1 MADDLNAALAAM
13 RERYAS
19 AAANTVAA
27 FERLAERLDTEP
39 AAVALL
45 TALRRELHRVHG
57 TAGSVGFEE
66 ASRLA
71 ASMETLAT
79 RWLDDPALDRERR
92 GAVVSQFAR
101 SLRESLA
108 SKDGSAAQDT
118 TKESERLLLVG
129 LSHELASGLISEGLA
144 RGLRVERVTVPAF
157 QASIEHEQPA
167 GIVTLNTAVP
177 AGVADGVPRV
187 VLLEPGADDFD
198 LTAAAGQRVL
208 DSRSEPTVILDALA
222 LLRQVSG
229 AHGGSIVIVDDDP
242 VVRAMLKMLLEHEGY
257 RVVTRASAHG
267 FMAAVRSAHPLL
279 LVLDVDLAKSSGV
292 TLAKKIRAAPD
303 FSDLP
308 ILMLTGHADSET
320 RNAAFASGADDYML
334 KPLVPKEFQQ
344 RVARLIET
352 RRQRRATGG
361 LHETSGLSLRARTM
375 REIESLLRTRTG
387 RVTSVCVVR
396 PLEKPYGAEK
406 EAAWHRESA
415 RIARAVRAVDGFAG
429 LLDAAAVGGALPLPA
444 ADALELFTSL
454 FGEVSHGVP
463 AWNVGIAQA
472 AAAVETSRGTAQ
484 TPRTLVDSAEAAC
497 LAARESNVCGRLW
510 NPDDFD
516 IAPDVIVVEDDD
528 ALAEMEQ
535 FALESRGLS
544 HRRFATGPAA
554 LEALGRMRSHG
565 RRPIILLDIDLPG
578 LDGHSL
584 HERLRI
590 ERPNTFD
597 VVFVSAHSS
606 ESDQLRA
613 LQAGA
618 LDFITKPVR
627 MRVLMAKI
635 DSWRTRMT
643 SA

>member
-27 FERLAERLDTEP
+27 FERLAEQLDTEP

-79 RWLDDPALDRERR
+79 RWLDDPALDHERR
-92 GAVVSQFAR
+92 GAVVAQFAR

-108 SKDGSAAQDT
+108 AKGDSAPQAGAQ
-118 TKESERLLLVG
+118 ESERLLLVG
-129 LSHELASGLISEGLA
+129 LTHELASGLIAEGLA

-157 QASIEHEQPA
+157 QTSIELERPA
-167 GIVTLNTAVP
+167 GIVTLNAAVP
-177 AGVADGVPRV
+177 DGAADGVPRI

-229 AHGGSIVIVDDDP
+229 THGGSIVIVDDDP

-303 FSDLP
+303 FPDLP

-444 ADALELFTSL
+444 ADALELFTAL
-454 FGEVSHGVP
+454 FAEVSHGVP
-463 AWNVGIAQA
+463 AWNVGIANVAGQA
-472 AAAVETSRGTAQ
+472 GGAAQ
-484 TPRTLVDSAEAAC
+484 TPRTLIDSAEAAC

-510 NPDDFD
+510 NPADFD

>member
-1 MADDLNAALAAM
+1 MPEDMNAALAAM

-27 FERLAERLDTEP
+27 FERLAEQLETAP
-39 AAVALL
+39 AAVALV

-108 SKDGSAAQDT
+108 APSDAKPQTAA
-118 TKESERLLLVG
+118 KESDRLILAG
-129 LSHELASGLISEGLA
+129 LTDNIAAGLIAEGLA
-144 RGLRVERVTVPAF
+144 RGLRVERVTMAQLP
-157 QASIEHEQPA
+157 ASIEQERP
-167 GIVTLNTAVP
+167 GGLVTLDVSAP
-177 AGVADGVPRV
+177 GGPDDGVPRV
-187 VLLEPGADDFD
+187 VLLTPGADDFD
-198 LTAAAGQRVL
+198 LVPATGQRVL
-208 DSRSEPTVILDALA
+208 DSRSEPKVILDALL

-229 AHGGSIVIVDDDP
+229 AHGGSVVVVDDDP
-242 VVRAMLKMLLEHEGY
+242 VVRTMLKMLLEHEGY

-267 FMAAVRSAHPLL
+267 FMAAVRSANPLL

-292 TLAKKIRAAPD
+292 TLAKKIRATPD
-303 FSDLP
+303 FADLP
-308 ILMLTGHADSET
+308 ILMLTGHSDSET

-334 KPLVPKEFQQ
+334 KPIVPKEFQQ

-361 LHETSGLSLRARTM
+361 LHETTGLSLRARTM
-375 REIESLLRTRTG
+375 REIETLLGKQAG
-387 RVTSVCVVR
+387 RAASVCVVR
-396 PLEKPYGAEK
+396 PLDKPYGAEN
-406 EAAWHRESA
+406 EAAWHRETA

-429 LLDAAAVGGALPLPA
+429 LLDASAVGGALPLPA
-444 ADALELFTSL
+444 PQTLELLTAL
-454 FGEVSHGVP
+454 FGEAPDGAP
-463 AWNVGIAQA
+463 AWNVGIADA
-472 AAAVETSRGTAQ
+472 SAGAETARAI
-484 TPRTLVDSAEAAC
+484 VDSAEAAC
-497 LAARESNVCGRLW
+497 LAARESKVCCRLW

-528 ALAEMEQ
+528 ALAEMEV

-554 LEALGRMRSHG
+554 LEALGRMRAHG

-597 VVFVSAHSS
+597 VVFVSAHTS
-606 ESDQLRA
+606 EADQLRA
-613 LQAGA
+613 LQSGA
-618 LDFITKPVR
+618 LDYITKPVR
-627 MRVLMAKI
+627 MRVLIAKI
-635 DSWRTRMT
+635 DSWRARMA

>member
-1 MADDLNAALAAM
+1 MPEDLSAALAAM

-19 AAANTVAA
+19 TAANTVAA
-27 FERLAERLDTEP
+27 FERIAEQLETEP
-39 AAVALL
+39 AAEALL

-79 RWLDDPALDRERR
+79 RWLDDSALDRERR

-101 SLRESLA
+101 SLRDSLA
-108 SKDGSAAQDT
+108 ATGGSTPNDGAA
-118 TKESERLLLVG
+118 ESDRLLLVG
-129 LSHELASGLISEGLA
+129 LTHELASGLIAEGLA
-144 RGLRVERVTVPAF
+144 RGLRVERVAAAALPA
-157 QASIEHEQPA
+157 SLEHERPA
-167 GIVTLNTAVP
+167 GIVTLNAAVP
-177 AGVADGVPRV
+177 GDAADGVPRI
-187 VLLEPGADDFD
+187 VLLAPGADDFD
-198 LTAAAGQRVL
+198 LNAAAGQRVL
-208 DSRSEPTVILDALA
+208 DARSEPTVILDALA

-229 AHGGSIVIVDDDP
+229 AHGGRIVIVDDDP
-242 VVRAMLKMLLEHEGY
+242 VVRTMLKMLLEHEGY

-334 KPLVPKEFQQ
+334 KPIVPKEFQQ
-344 RVARLIET
+344 RVARLLET

-375 REIESLLRTRTG
+375 REIETLLRTRTG
-387 RVTSVCVVR
+387 RASSVCVVR
-396 PLEKPYGAEK
+396 PLERPYGAEK

-444 ADALELFTSL
+444 ADALELFTAL
-454 FGEVSHGVP
+454 LAELAPGMP
-463 AWNVGIAQA
+463 AWHVGIAAVA
-472 AAAVETSRGTAQ
+472 AGTAH

-497 LAARESNVCGRLW
+497 IAARESNVGGRLW

-554 LEALGRMRSHG
+554 LEALGRMRAHG
-565 RRPIILLDIDLPG
+565 RRPIVLLDIDLPG

-597 VVFVSAHSS
+597 VVFVSAHAG
-606 ESDQLRA
+606 EADQLRA

-635 DSWRTRMT
+635 DSWRARMS

>member
-1 MADDLNAALAAM
+1 MPEDLNAALAAM

-27 FERLAERLDTEP
+27 FERIAEQLDTEP

-79 RWLDDPALDRERR
+79 RWLDDSALDRERR
-92 GAVVSQFAR
+92 GAVVAQFAR

-108 SKDGSAAQDT
+108 ATADSAPQDGAG
-118 TKESERLLLVG
+118 ESERLLLVG
-129 LSHELASGLISEGLA
+129 LTHELASGLIAEGLA
-144 RGLRVERVTVPAF
+144 RGLRVERVTVDALP
-157 QASIEHEQPA
+157 ASIGPERPA
-167 GIVTLNTAVP
+167 GIVTLNVAVP
-177 AGVADGVPRV
+177 DGAADGVPRV
-187 VLLEPGADDFD
+187 VLLAPGADDVD

-208 DSRSEPTVILDALA
+208 DSRSEPTVILDALS

-242 VVRAMLKMLLEHEGY
+242 VVRTMLKMLLEHEGY

-267 FMAAVRSAHPLL
+267 FMAAVRSANPLL
-279 LVLDVDLAKSSGV
+279 LVLDVDLARSSGV
-292 TLAKKIRAAPD
+292 ALAKKIRAAPD

-320 RNAAFASGADDYML
+320 RSAAFASGADDYML
-334 KPLVPKEFQQ
+334 KPIVPKEFQQ
-344 RVARLIET
+344 RVARLLET

-361 LHETSGLSLRARTM
+361 LHEASGLSLRARTM
-375 REIESLLRTRTG
+375 REIETLLRTRAE
-387 RVTSVCVVR
+387 RPTSVCVVR

-429 LLDAAAVGGALPLPA
+429 LLDASAVGGALPLPA
-444 ADALELFTSL
+444 ADALELFTAL
-454 FGEVSHGVP
+454 FGEAPDGMPS
-463 AWNVGIAQA
+463 WNVGIADVPA
-472 AAAVETSRGTAQ
+472 GTTP

-497 LAARESNVCGRLW
+497 LAARESRVSGRLW

-516 IAPDVIVVEDDD
+516 VAPDVIVVEDDD
-528 ALAEMEQ
+528 ALAEMEE

-554 LEALGRMRSHG
+554 LDALGRMRAHG
-565 RRPIILLDIDLPG
+565 RRPIVLLDIDLPG
-578 LDGHSL
+578 LNGHSL

-597 VVFVSAHSS
+597 VVFVSAHTG
-606 ESDQLRA
+606 EADQLRA

-618 LDFITKPVR
+618 LDYITKPVR

-635 DSWRTRMT
+635 DSWRARMT